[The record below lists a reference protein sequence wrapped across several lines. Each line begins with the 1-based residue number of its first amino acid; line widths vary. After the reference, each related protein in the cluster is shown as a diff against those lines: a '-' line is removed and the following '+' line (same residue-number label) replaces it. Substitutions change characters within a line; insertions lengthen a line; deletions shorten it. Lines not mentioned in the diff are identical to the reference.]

1 MKLLEREAIDYAML
15 PIGGNFTMDLED
27 SLHALELIR
36 PKKAIPMHYNT
47 FNLIKEDPNKFKS
60 PLCEVVIMNP
70 NETLDI

>member
-1 MKLLEREAIDYAML
+1 
-15 PIGGNFTMDLED
+15 MDLED